1 MVDNSGGQVIAVT
14 RKQMIA
20 FVGILV
26 VAITLAHSVSI
37 IFHFQPSAT
46 YGLHVLLT
54 LGAAA
59 CFLVKVGL
67 TKVVPR
73 YGAKNIVRDFLN
85 NIDAAVIVTD
95 LEGNITIINSKAREI
110 CGIGLDVNV
119 NIKEFSSENDSPLH
133 YLAQTLV
140 SSQVYQEHYFTYQ
153 KGEDIQYFYL
163 NSTSLLNEAGQPSG
177 AVFVAWPTSEQSFVG
192 RQISQSGKLTMIGEL
207 AAGTAHEIRN
217 PLTSVRGLI
226 QIMDQRLSDQDPA
239 KEYISVIIREIDQI
253 NHIIKELLLLA
264 RRTTPNLSFASLPAM
279 LDYILSLIEGEAAGK
294 GIAIYK
300 NYQEDLPLMVLD
312 EDQVKQVFWHLAS
325 NAIYAMPGGGHLT
338 VAAVYKES
346 QGQVEVSFTDTGVG
360 ISKENMS
367 RIFLP
372 FFTTRAEGTGLGLP
386 VSYQIVDNHGGKLSV
401 KTETG
406 KGSTFTVKLPM
417 VNYKKT
423 KAS

>member
-1 MVDNSGGQVIAVT
+1 MT
-14 RKQMIA
+14 RKQMIT

-26 VAITLAHSVSI
+26 VAITLAHYVSI
-37 IFHFQPSAT
+37 TFHFQPSTT
-46 YGLHVLLT
+46 YGLHILLAV
-54 LGAAA
+54 GASA
-59 CFLVKVGL
+59 CFLVKVGQ
-67 TKVVPR
+67 TKTVSR
-73 YGAKNIVRDFLN
+73 YGTKHIVRDFLN

-110 CGIGLDVNV
+110 CGIGLDINV
-119 NIKEFSSENDSPLH
+119 NIKEFSSESDSPLH

-140 SSQVYQEHYFTYQ
+140 GSQVYQEHYFTYQ
-153 KGEDIQYFYL
+153 NGEDIQYFYL
-163 NSTSLLNEAGQPSG
+163 NSISLLNEAGQPSG
-177 AVFVAWPTSEQSFVG
+177 AIFVAWPTSEQSFLG

-294 GIAIYK
+294 GITLYK
-300 NYQEDLPLMVLD
+300 YFQEDLPLMVLD

-325 NAIYAMPGGGHLT
+325 NAIYAMPGGGRLT

-346 QGQVEVSFTDTGVG
+346 QGLVEVSFTDTGVG